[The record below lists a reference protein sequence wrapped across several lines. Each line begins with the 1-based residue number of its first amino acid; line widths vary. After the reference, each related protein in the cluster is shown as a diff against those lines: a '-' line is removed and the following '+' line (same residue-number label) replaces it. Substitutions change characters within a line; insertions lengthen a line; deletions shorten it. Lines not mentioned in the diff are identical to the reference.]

1 MRVCM
6 GTRGTKANV
15 RLRATTLWRGR
26 KTWQEEGDREKGQVR
41 GRKEK
46 RKGGGGEGKESRTQ
60 VGVGSVCK
68 PRTAKATC
76 LLAFSPPLSSPL
88 LLSTPA
94 TKGDSKRPL

>member
-1 MRVCM
+1 MAGRGGEGE
-6 GTRGTKANV
+6 GTG
-15 RLRATTLWRGR
+15 
-26 KTWQEEGDREKGQVR
+26 
-41 GRKEK
+41 K
-46 RKGGGGEGKESRTQ
+46 RKKRKRKGMGGGGEGKESRTQ

>member
-1 MRVCM
+1 MYSIGVREARRRTCDCM
-6 GTRGTKANV
+6 PRGEDVEPGRKRGRGT
-15 RLRATTLWRGR
+15 G
-26 KTWQEEGDREKGQVR
+26 
-41 GRKEK
+41 K
-46 RKGGGGEGKESRTQ
+46 RKKKKKRGGGKEGKGSRTQ

-94 TKGDSKRPL
+94 IRNVPYEIEITRW